1 MEEHNFK
8 NVDNCFNAN
17 IYSYSETLVVQSSWS
32 KGIYTFT
39 PPTLLVVKVLIY
51 IDITFIFSTSVEL
64 DICSKLRQLFSCF
77 VV

>member
-32 KGIYTFT
+32 KGTFT
-39 PPTLLVVKVLIY
+39 PATLLVVKVLIY
-51 IDITFIFSTSVEL
+51 IDLTFIFSTSVEL